1 MTAGEGEASRGRK
14 RIGERRA
21 RAPESKFQRRVQSL
35 AAGECRSH
43 EDGMRTAGASDQG
56 QDRQGG
62 DRHEH
67 ERTAEVGDHG
77 EYTGAEGSGLSVQ
90 RGGDCAIE
98 RHDPFV
104 AGNILGELGEEEDA
118 RREYS

>member
-1 MTAGEGEASRGRK
+1 VTAGEGEASRGRK